1 MFYQPYKHYLD
12 FLSQKSGLS
21 IFQKTFLTSLS
32 IILVTSGM
40 ISALFY
46 WQYQKNQESQTQNQ
60 YLQIAG
66 SAFTTS
72 SQALNDVFSNFQ
84 VLGASARYVDEL
96 KEAMVAPTAFTIPQ
110 EDVTKTISLIET
122 IRKQIVFQKNQ
133 LQSQNVPAEFG
144 SLQQDLMG
152 FYDQSEKLLDT
163 LYSQQKFTKELL
175 MSLGPNFYLPVLTNE
190 SLWNQGKSQEII
202 DYYQKI
208 NGEANKTLASLA
220 RLNVPEEF
228 KNYFETQIAYLELL
242 VNTSTEITEI
252 LSEKDEPEGDIT
264 QIEKAYQVLVDAK
277 RQNETIAEDLLTQ
290 RLNLLSK
297 ETNLAKFAPVKIKQN
312 AIEAKF
318 TDTYS
323 NQLQATS
330 GNFFENALFV
340 LLDYVDFFQ

>member
-1 MFYQPYKHYLD
+1 M
-12 FLSQKSGLS
+12 
-21 IFQKTFLTSLS
+21 
-32 IILVTSGM
+32 
-40 ISALFY
+40 
-46 WQYQKNQESQTQNQ
+46 
-60 YLQIAG
+60 
-66 SAFTTS
+66 
-72 SQALNDVFSNFQ
+72 
-84 VLGASARYVDEL
+84 
-96 KEAMVAPTAFTIPQ
+96 
-110 EDVTKTISLIET
+110 
-122 IRKQIVFQKNQ
+122 
-133 LQSQNVPAEFG
+133 
-144 SLQQDLMG
+144 
-152 FYDQSEKLLDT
+152 
-163 LYSQQKFTKELL
+163 
-175 MSLGPNFYLPVLTNE
+175 TNE

-323 NQLQATS
+323 NQLQAIS